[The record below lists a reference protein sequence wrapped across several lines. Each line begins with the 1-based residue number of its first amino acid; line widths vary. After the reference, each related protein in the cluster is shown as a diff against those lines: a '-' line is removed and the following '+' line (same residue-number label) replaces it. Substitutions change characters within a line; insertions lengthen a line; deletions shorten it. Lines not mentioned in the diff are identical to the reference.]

1 MTALFLFVFENLV
14 KLAEFLLEVG
24 LFTKSTVGADDVGL
38 SEFVEKG
45 KGGVDELGSFFFV
58 AGSNSG
64 LSLLDSGAGFG
75 LGGAVAFVVPST
87 DL

>member
-1 MTALFLFVFENLV
+1 MALFLFVLVSLV

-45 KGGVDELGSFFFV
+45 KGFVDELGRFFFV
-58 AGSNSG
+58 AGGKSG
-64 LSLLDSGAGFG
+64 LSLFDGGTGFRF
-75 LGGAVAFVVPST
+75 GGAVAGVVPSA